1 MSYAVGKN
9 DRHKPATIYYI
20 MQTHLKNKE
29 TAYIMKNLK
38 EIFLKWS
45 KRTNGRQLT
54 RSSVTLSLVSIMQ
67 AQVKNK
73 QASGLCNPQEKHK
86 TKKIAVV
93 HLAFAF
99 MYMSHINFT
108 FTQVLFT
115 YCN

>member
-1 MSYAVGKN
+1 MNNGQLAVRLKAVGKN

-20 MQTHLKNKE
+20 IQTHLKNKE

-38 EIFLKWS
+38 EIFLNWS

-54 RSSVTLSLVSIMQ
+54 RSSVNLSLVSIMQ

-86 TKKIAVV
+86 TKKLLSYI
-93 HLAFAF
+93 
-99 MYMSHINFT
+99 
-108 FTQVLFT
+108 
-115 YCN
+115 